1 MSLQTQAVIKGRL
14 PIEDICR
21 RLRSVYGACDV
32 VARATRNSDYW
43 IVEFQDVNGI
53 PRSLD
58 LFLNSWAKEDYPELL
73 AEDSTL
79 LSTEFSDTSLQII
92 RGAATGLSGWF
103 RRHDSEAWMSLG

>member
-1 MSLQTQAVIKGRL
+1 MSLQTQAVLKGRL

-21 RLRSVYGACDV
+21 RLRTVYGACDV

-43 IVEFQDVNGI
+43 IVEFQDVNGM

-58 LFLNSWAKEDYPELL
+58 LFLNSWAKDDYPELP
-73 AEDSTL
+73 AGDSTL

-92 RGAATGLSGWF
+92 RASATGSSGWF
-103 RRHDSEAWMSLG
+103 RRHDSEAWTPLG